1 MRSSKT
7 VGEAA
12 AAQSPKKK
20 RLRAAPSA
28 SSKKPAA
35 RAASPRAPR
44 KKVAPA
50 AAAPQMPDQGVI
62 DAMVAEAAY
71 YLAEKRCFAPGFE
84 EQDWQ
89 AARQQIEAQL
99 RAARNPMR

>member
-7 VGEAA
+7 AGNAATGE
-12 AAQSPKKK
+12 SPKKK
-20 RLRAAPSA
+20 THRAAQA
-28 SSKKPAA
+28 TGAKKPAA

-44 KKVAPA
+44 KRIATA
-50 AAAPQMPDQGVI
+50 AAAPQRPDQGAI

>member
-7 VGEAA
+7 VGEAVA
-12 AAQSPKKK
+12 SESPKKK
-20 RLRAAPSA
+20 RPRAAPPA

-44 KKVAPA
+44 KKIAPA
-50 AAAPQMPDQGVI
+50 AAAPHMPDQGVI
-62 DAMVAEAAY
+62 DGMVAEAAY
-71 YLAEKRCFAPGFE
+71 YLAEKRCFAPGYE

-89 AARQQIEAQL
+89 AACEQIEAQL
-99 RAARNPMR
+99 RAARNPLR

>member
-7 VGEAA
+7 VGNAA
-12 AAQSPKKK
+12 TGESPKQKPRRAAQS
-20 RLRAAPSA
+20 AG
-28 SSKKPAA
+28 SKKPAA

-44 KKVAPA
+44 KKIATA
-50 AAAPQMPDQGVI
+50 AAAPQMPDQGAI

>member
-1 MRSSKT
+1 MRSSKIA
-7 VGEAA
+7 GNAA
-12 AAQSPKKK
+12 TSESPAKKP
-20 RLRAAPSA
+20 RRAARA
-28 SSKKPAA
+28 AGSKKPSA

-44 KKVAPA
+44 KTIAAA
-50 AAAPQMPDQGVI
+50 AAAPQMPDQGAI

-89 AARQQIEAQL
+89 AAREQIEAQL
-99 RAARNPMR
+99 HAARNPMR